1 MSEQQQQQS
10 NPNDLTIQDL
20 ATMKGIIDIA
30 SERSAFKPNEMA
42 AVGIVYN
49 KLELFLDEVQKQA
62 EAAKAAG
69 EAAPAA
75 TPAASEAP
83 AEGEEAA

>member
-1 MSEQQQQQS
+1 MSVEQKA

-30 SERSAFKPNEMA
+30 SERNAFKPNEMA

-49 KLELFLDEVQKQA
+49 KLDLFLKNVEEQQKAALAAQ
-62 EAAKAAG
+62 AAKP
-69 EAAPAA
+69 APAA
-75 TPAASEAP
+75 
-83 AEGEEAA
+83 AEEESNG

>member
-1 MSEQQQQQS
+1 MSVEQKA

-30 SERSAFKPNEMA
+30 SERNAFKPNEMA

-49 KLELFLDEVQKQA
+49 KLDLFLKNVEEQQKAAQA
-62 EAAKAAG
+62 AQAAKP
-69 EAAPAA
+69 APAA
-75 TPAASEAP
+75 
-83 AEGEEAA
+83 AEEEANG

>member
-1 MSEQQQQQS
+1 MAEQQA
-10 NPNDLTIQDL
+10 NPNELTIQDL

-49 KLELFLDEVQKQA
+49 KLEAFLAEVQRQA
-62 EAAKAAG
+62 EAAKAAQ
-69 EAAPAA
+69 EAEGAAEPA
-75 TPAASEAP
+75 T
-83 AEGEEAA
+83 EGEEA